1 MTTPLAEQTVG
12 VIGLGVMGG
21 SLAGALSG
29 LDPPPHIV
37 GFAEAQGDRTAAL
50 AQGYVH
56 ESLPSAAAVAE
67 VADTIVYCTPLGAT
81 LELLASHRH
90 LWKSDAVV
98 TDVASLK
105 LPLQQSPEAVEGDR
119 YVGSHPMAG
128 AEGSGFAAATKELYR
143 GTPVWLVMGQASARA
158 RSRISDMWEA
168 VGAVP
173 RETEATVHDRLMLK
187 VSHVPQ
193 VTANA
198 LATLLADAGVGQA
211 QLGPGARDMT
221 RLAASSPEMW
231 MDLFRLAG
239 PELPLTVRALGAEL
253 ERLASTLDRG
263 DMREM
268 EAIMR
273 RTQAWRRAE

>member
-1 MTTPLAEQTVG
+1 
-12 VIGLGVMGG
+12 
-21 SLAGALSG
+21 
-29 LDPPPHIV
+29 
-37 GFAEAQGDRTAAL
+37 
-50 AQGYVH
+50 
-56 ESLPSAAAVAE
+56 
-67 VADTIVYCTPLGAT
+67 
-81 LELLASHRH
+81 
-90 LWKSDAVV
+90 
-98 TDVASLK
+98 
-105 LPLQQSPEAVEGDR
+105 
-119 YVGSHPMAG
+119 
-128 AEGSGFAAATKELYR
+128 
-143 GTPVWLVMGQASARA
+143 
-158 RSRISDMWEA
+158 MWEA

-173 RETEATVHDRLMLK
+173 RETEAAVHDRLMLK

-198 LATLLADAGVGQA
+198 LATLLAEAGVGQA

-239 PELPLTVRALGAEL
+239 AELPRTVRALGAEL

-263 DMREM
+263 DMHEM